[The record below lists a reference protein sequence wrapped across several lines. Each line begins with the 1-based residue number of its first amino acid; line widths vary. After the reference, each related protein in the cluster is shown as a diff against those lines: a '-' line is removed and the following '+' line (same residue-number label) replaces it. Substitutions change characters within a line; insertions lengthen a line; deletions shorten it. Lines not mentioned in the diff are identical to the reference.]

1 MRYIDPNSF
10 SPKKSKEN
18 INVGDIFLTFNGYMK
33 VSCLR
38 ALTLVSVIPGRQR

>member
-1 MRYIDPNSF
+1 MGYLVPNSF

-38 ALTLVSVIPGRQR
+38 PLTLVSLIPWRQR